1 MKTKYKALLAMCVCV
16 SVTFCAAFAAY
27 GYFTDNRDKDNSVKA
42 GNNVIGVDEDY
53 IPPSEQTPGNNDYK
67 KEINVENNGN
77 VPCYIRVYA
86 DFSDSSVR
94 ERSYFSN
101 DGSSFYSAK
110 RDLTDSST
118 YVSNL
123 SQGGK
128 AALNWVFIPDD
139 AGNDLSGYYYY
150 TLPVAPGESTA
161 TPLFTY
167 VRTSNAS
174 IDEIKQYDIIVYSE
188 SYQTTDSNGEYYSD
202 YAAAWTDYLGRS

>member
-1 MKTKYKALLAMCVCV
+1 MKKKHKALLAVCVCV
-16 SVTFCAAFAAY
+16 CVAVGAAFAAY
-27 GYFTDNRDKDNSVKA
+27 GYFTDDHGKDNSVKA

-67 KEINVENNGN
+67 KEINVSNNGN

-86 DFSDSSVR
+86 DFSDSNVR

-110 RDLTDSST
+110 RDLSDSST

-123 SQGGK
+123 SQGEM
-128 AALNWVFIPDD
+128 AASDWVFVPDD
-139 AGNDLSGYYYY
+139 ADTDLAGYYYY
-150 TLPVAPGESTA
+150 TLPVAPGESTK

-167 VRTSNAS
+167 VRTANAS
-174 IDEIKQYDIIVYSE
+174 IDEIRQYDIIVYSE
-188 SYQTTDSNGEYYSD
+188 SYQITDPDGEYYTD
-202 YAAAWTDYLGRS
+202 YAAAWTDHLGRS